1 MNKSLIALAVLSS
14 VACIASAQS
23 NVTLYG
29 RLDAGLGKAFGG
41 QLQMIGNYKE
51 TSMWGVRGQE
61 DLGGGMKASFNFEQG
76 INIEDGALTGG
87 ATGAWNRAAWLA
99 LGGGFGEFAMGR
111 MTTAQNRTMG
121 TFDLNAH
128 SVPIFMVLGNHDGE
142 RGRSLNGTANNT
154 SALKNLG
161 LDADGSLGG
170 NRANS
175 QFMYTSPNLSG
186 FQARASMILKEDKG
200 AAPAAPAIDTRKS
213 SYQLAASY
221 KNGPLSL
228 GAVVQSKLAV
238 GASNRTGFALGARY
252 DFQSFL
258 VSALYTQDESRN
270 TGKGFGLGVAV
281 PMGAWVVGAQ
291 LARVT
296 DNPNPARED
305 ATAYELFANYSLS
318 KRTML
323 YAGYG
328 GLNSAGKVVK
338 GTTGSNTFGLGL
350 VHKF

>member
-1 MNKSLIALAVLSS
+1 MKKTLIALAVLSS
-14 VACIASAQS
+14 VAGIASAQS

-41 QLQMIGNYKE
+41 QSQMIGNYKE

-61 DLGGGMKASFNFEQG
+61 DLGGGLKASFNFEQG
-76 INIEDGALTGG
+76 VNIEDGALTGG
-87 ATGAWNRAAWLA
+87 AAGAWNRAAWLA
-99 LGGGFGEFAMGR
+99 IGGGFGEFAMGR

-121 TFDLNAH
+121 TFDLN
-128 SVPIFMVLGNHDGE
+128 
-142 RGRSLNGTANNT
+142 GTTNNT

-175 QFMYTSPNLSG
+175 QFLYTSPKLSG
-186 FQARASMILKEDKG
+186 FQARAAVVMKQDK
-200 AAPAAPAIDTRKS
+200 AAPAAGAADTRKG

-221 KNGPLSL
+221 QNGPLSL
-228 GAVVQSKLAV
+228 GAVVQSKMAE
-238 GASNRTGFALGARY
+238 GANNRTGYALGARY
-252 DFQSFL
+252 SFESFV
-258 VSALYTQDESRN
+258 VSALYTQDESRT

-281 PMGAWVVGAQ
+281 PLGAWVLGAQ
-291 LARVT
+291 VARVT
-296 DNPNPARED
+296 DNPNPARD
-305 ATAYELFANYSLS
+305 GATAYELFANYHLS
-318 KRTML
+318 KRTMM

-338 GTTGSNTFGLGL
+338 GTAGSSTFGLGL

>member
-1 MNKSLIALAVLSS
+1 MKKSLTALAVLGTF
-14 VACIASAQS
+14 AGIAAAQS

-29 RLDAGLGKAFGG
+29 RADAGLGRPFGG
-41 QLQMIGNYKE
+41 SSQMINSYKE
-51 TSMWGVRGQE
+51 TSMLGVRGQE
-61 DLGGGMKASFNFEQG
+61 DLGGGLKASFNFEQG
-76 INIEDGALTGG
+76 IDLE
-87 ATGAWNRAAWLA
+87 TGAAANGWNRAAWLGI
-99 LGGGFGEFAMGR
+99 GGGFGEVSMGR

-121 TFDLNAH
+121 VFDLN
-128 SVPIFMVLGNHDGE
+128 
-142 RGRSLNGTANNT
+142 GTTNNT

-175 QFMYTSPNLSG
+175 QFMYTSPSLGG
-186 FQARASMILKEDKG
+186 FQARAAVVMKEDKG
-200 AAPAAPAIDTRKS
+200 AAPAAPAADTRKA

-221 KNGPLSL
+221 KTGALSL
-228 GAVVQSKLAV
+228 GAVVQSKMAE
-238 GASNRTGFALGARY
+238 GANNRTGYALGARY
-252 DFQSFL
+252 DFPSFA
-258 VSALYTQDESRN
+258 VSALYTQDESKS

-281 PMGAWVVGAQ
+281 PLGPWVLGAQ
-291 LARVT
+291 VARVT
-296 DNPNPARED
+296 DNPNPARD
-305 ATAYELFANYSLS
+305 GATAYELFANYHLS

>member
-1 MNKSLIALAVLSS
+1 MKKSLIALAVLGTF
-14 VACIASAQS
+14 AGIAAAQS
-23 NVTLYG
+23 SVTLYG
-29 RLDAGLGKAFGG
+29 RADAGLGKSFGG
-41 QLQMIGNYKE
+41 KSQMISNYKE
-51 TSMWGVRGQE
+51 TSMLGVRGVE
-61 DLGGGMKASFNFEQG
+61 DLGGGLKASFNFEQG

-87 ATGAWNRAAWLA
+87 AAGAWNRAAWLA
-99 LGGGFGEFAMGR
+99 IGGGFGEFAMGR

-121 TFDLNAH
+121 MFD
-128 SVPIFMVLGNHDGE
+128 
-142 RGRSLNGTANNT
+142 LNGTANNT

-186 FQARASMILKEDKG
+186 FQARASVVMKEDKG
-200 AAPAAPAIDTRKS
+200 AAPTPPAADPRKTS
-213 SYQLAASY
+213 FQLAASY

-228 GAVVQSKLAV
+228 GAVVQSKMAE
-238 GASNRTGFALGARY
+238 GANNRTGFALGARY

-258 VSALYTQDESRN
+258 VSALYSQDESKS

-328 GLNSAGKVVK
+328 GLNSAGKVAK

>member
-1 MNKSLIALAVLSS
+1 MKKSLIALAVLGTF
-14 VACIASAQS
+14 AGIAAAQS

-29 RLDAGLGKAFGG
+29 RADAALGKPFGG
-41 QLQMIGNYKE
+41 KSQMISNYKE
-51 TSMWGVRGQE
+51 TSMLGVRGVE
-61 DLGGGMKASFNFEQG
+61 DLGGGLKASFNFEQG

-87 ATGAWNRAAWLA
+87 AAGAWNRAAWLA
-99 LGGGFGEFAMGR
+99 VGGGFGEFAMGR

-121 TFDLNAH
+121 MFD
-128 SVPIFMVLGNHDGE
+128 
-142 RGRSLNGTANNT
+142 LNGTANNT

-175 QFMYTSPNLSG
+175 QFMYTSPNMSG
-186 FQARASMILKEDKG
+186 FQARASVIMKEDK
-200 AAPAAPAIDTRKS
+200 AAPAAGAADTRKG

-221 KNGPLSL
+221 KSGPLSL
-228 GAVVQSKLAV
+228 GAVVQSKLAE
-238 GASNRTGFALGARY
+238 GANNRTGYALGARY

-258 VSALYTQDESRN
+258 VSALYTQDESRS
-270 TGKGFGLGVAV
+270 TGKGFGLGVAM
-281 PMGAWVVGAQ
+281 PLGAWVLGAQ
-291 LARVT
+291 VARVT

-305 ATAYELFANYSLS
+305 ATAYELFANYYLS

-328 GLNSAGKVVK
+328 GLDSAGKAVK

>member
-61 DLGGGMKASFNFEQG
+61 DLGDGMKASFNFEQG

-121 TFDLNAH
+121 TFD
-128 SVPIFMVLGNHDGE
+128 
-142 RGRSLNGTANNT
+142 LNGTANNT

>member
-41 QLQMIGNYKE
+41 QSQMIGNYKE

-61 DLGGGMKASFNFEQG
+61 DLGDGMKASFNFEQG

-121 TFDLNAH
+121 TFDLN
-128 SVPIFMVLGNHDGE
+128 
-142 RGRSLNGTANNT
+142 GTANNT

-186 FQARASMILKEDKG
+186 FQARAAVVMKQDK
-200 AAPAAPAIDTRKS
+200 AAPAAGAADTRKG

-221 KNGPLSL
+221 KTGPLSL
-228 GAVVQSKLAV
+228 GAVVQSKMAE
-238 GASNRTGFALGARY
+238 GANNRTGYALGARY
-252 DFQSFL
+252 DFPSVR
-258 VSALYTQDESRN
+258 VSALYTQDESKT
-270 TGKGFGLGVAV
+270 TGKGFGLGISV
-281 PMGAWVVGAQ
+281 PLGAWVVGAQ
-291 LARVT
+291 VARIT
-296 DNPNPARED
+296 DNPNPARD
-305 ATAYELFANYSLS
+305 GATAYELFANYHLS
-318 KRTML
+318 KRTMM

-328 GLNSAGKVVK
+328 NLNSAGKAVK
-338 GTTGSNTFGLGL
+338 GTTGSNTFGVGL
-350 VHKF
+350 LHRF